1 MGKPC
6 MPVCNPSR
14 NAGSFGQ
21 DGLGVLMSGIAS
33 ETIDGIVLIRLS
45 GEVDLSWSQQVRK
58 AVLAALEDHPAVGVE
73 LSQVSYIDSSGI
85 AALVEGFQ
93 SARARGSRFAL
104 VAVSDAV
111 RAVLELARL
120 DRVFL
125 IVSDPAGVAAA

>member
-1 MGKPC
+1 
-6 MPVCNPSR
+6 
-14 NAGSFGQ
+14 
-21 DGLGVLMSGIAS
+21 MSGIES
-33 ETIDGIVLIRLS
+33 ENVDGVVLIRLS

-58 AVLAALEDHPAVGVE
+58 AVLSALESGAAVGVD

-93 SARARGSRFAL
+93 GARARGSRFAL

-125 IVSDPAGVAAA
+125 IVADRAAMLEG